1 MTEGVKPA
9 PPAAPLRPGA
19 VPISQEKRRDG
30 ARPRRERREEG
41 SAPRSE
47 PETEPA
53 GAPNVVEDGHVDVR
67 V

>member
-1 MTEGVKPA
+1 VTEGVKPA

-19 VPISQEKRRDG
+19 VPISQEKRRD
-30 ARPRRERREEG
+30 RERLRREQREGG
-41 SAPRSE
+41 SAPRTE

-53 GAPNVVEDGHVDVR
+53 DAPNVAENGHVDVR